1 MKKLTI
7 TCFIFLLT
15 TNCSLDNKTGIWE
28 EENNQRTTKVKEEK
42 INKSYEDVF
51 VSNTE
56 NEEEREVNP
65 SEIIKK
71 DKKINTINWQ
81 QEFYNDEN
89 NVSNFSYKNKQI
101 LISKSSKLA
110 KSNIEPSI
118 LFTDKKIVSYDHK
131 GRVFVYSILE
141 KKKIFEYN
149 FYKKKFKKYKKI
161 LNLIIYKQVIY
172 VADNL
177 GYIYA
182 IDLDKKELKWAQN
195 YGIPFRSNIKIYDG
209 KLFLSNQDNTL
220 YSLNINNGEKN
231 WQYDTSS
238 SFLKSDFQNN
248 LLIDKTNNLLFF
260 LNTSGELY
268 AIDLINNKVI
278 WVNNFNR
285 SSNTESNLFL
295 SFPLSLKNENLLVY
309 DGKKILNLNSKTG
322 IKNWET
328 NLSLEIK
335 PVLTSNNVFFVTKN
349 NYLTCL
355 NMIDGKI
362 IWSKNIDNQ
371 IKNLREKFKTS
382 KLGISKSQFIVNNFI
397 LVFTSSGYLLTF
409 DISNGKILTVN
420 KILKNQIGKNQIF
433 ANQSLYLL
441 DKKNRLFKF
450 N

>member
-1 MKKLTI
+1 M
-7 TCFIFLLT
+7 
-15 TNCSLDNKTGIWE
+15 
-28 EENNQRTTKVKEEK
+28 
-42 INKSYEDVF
+42 
-51 VSNTE
+51 
-56 NEEEREVNP
+56 
-65 SEIIKK
+65 
-71 DKKINTINWQ
+71 
-81 QEFYNDEN
+81 
-89 NVSNFSYKNKQI
+89 
-101 LISKSSKLA
+101 
-110 KSNIEPSI
+110 
-118 LFTDKKIVSYDHK
+118 
-131 GRVFVYSILE
+131 
-141 KKKIFEYN
+141 
-149 FYKKKFKKYKKI
+149 
-161 LNLIIYKQVIY
+161 
-172 VADNL
+172 
-177 GYIYA
+177 
-182 IDLDKKELKWAQN
+182 KWAQN

-349 NYLTCL
+349 KYLNCL

-420 KILKNQIGKNQIF
+420 KILSRN
-433 ANQSLYLL
+433 Y
-441 DKKNRLFKF
+441 
-450 N
+450 